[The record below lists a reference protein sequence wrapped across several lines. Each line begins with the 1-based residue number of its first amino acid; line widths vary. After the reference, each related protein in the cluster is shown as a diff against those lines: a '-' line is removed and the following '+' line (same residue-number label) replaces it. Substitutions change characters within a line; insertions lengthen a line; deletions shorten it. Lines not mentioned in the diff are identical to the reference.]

1 MGKKY
6 FKTMILCLFLNSLLI
21 PTAMGAIERMAS
33 EVKERLRVRIE
44 TERQAATFTC
54 RGELL
59 CGIADLPL
67 FYKRRNFNPAWIQ
80 TDESIIL
87 AHSLMRA
94 IHSARQEGLQPM
106 DYHTANLEWLLN
118 EVNRRRSRSE
128 TVTPELLVDLELL
141 LTDAFL
147 LLGSHLL
154 AGRVNPET
162 IHTKWR
168 VFNPEAD
175 LADMLQT
182 SIDTKQVEG
191 VLASL
196 GPPHSGY
203 HALKKA
209 LRRHRRIEA
218 SGGWPTLRDGMNWQR
233 GDHDARISILRRR
246 LELSGDLNPSGSRY
260 DYIFDGALESAVRR
274 FQYRHGLEVN
284 GKIDDRTLQALNVPA
299 GRRARQIELNL
310 ERWRWIPHELGRRY
324 ILVNIADFKLSVI
337 ESGKAVLVMR
347 VVVGRD
353 YRRTPVFSEKMKY
366 LVINPSWNI
375 PTKIAVEDIL
385 PKVRR
390 NPDYLQNRQI
400 KVYANW
406 RRGAPEIDPQTVDW
420 SQVRKDN
427 FYFKFQRQPGP
438 YNDLGRIKF
447 MFPNKFAIYLHDT
460 PARKL
465 FRQSARG
472 FSSGCIRV
480 EKPIEL
486 AQYLLQD
493 NPQWT
498 RGHILKA
505 IDDGETK
512 TVRVRHQIPVHLLYW
527 TAWVDNQGTLHF
539 RDDIYG
545 RDAPL
550 DRALKEK
557 PPRVL
562 KTALN
567 KRQILR

>member
-6 FKTMILCLFLNSLLI
+6 FKTLILCLFFNSLFI
-21 PTAMGAIERMAS
+21 PTARGAIEPTAS

-44 TERQAATFTC
+44 SERQAATFTC
-54 RGELL
+54 RDELL
-59 CGIADLPL
+59 CGSEILPL
-67 FYKRRNFNPAWIQ
+67 FYKRRNFNPVWIQ
-80 TDESIIL
+80 TDKSFIL
-87 AHSLMRA
+87 ANSLIQA
-94 IHSARQEGLQPM
+94 IYGARHEGLRPT
-106 DYHTANLEWLLN
+106 DYHTSSLEWLLK
-118 EVNRRRSRSE
+118 EISRRRSRDE
-128 TVTPELLVDLELL
+128 AVDPEMLVDLELL

-162 IHTKWR
+162 IHTKWQ

-175 LADMLQT
+175 LGDVLLTA
-182 SIDTKQVEG
+182 IDTKQIDG
-191 VLASL
+191 ALAGL
-196 GPPHSGY
+196 GPPHPGY

-209 LRRHRRIEA
+209 LRHYREIEA
-218 SGGWPTLRDGMNWQR
+218 SGGWPTLQDGLHWQR
-233 GDHDARISILRRR
+233 GAHDARISSLRRR
-246 LELSGDLNPSGSRY
+246 LELSGDLNPSGVRNA
-260 DYIFDGALESAVRR
+260 DFFDGALEAAVRR
-274 FQYRHGLEVN
+274 FQYRHGLKQN
-284 GKIDDRTLQALNVPA
+284 GTIDDRTLQALNVPA
-299 GRRARQIELNL
+299 SRRARQMELNL
-310 ERWRWIPHELGRRY
+310 ERWRWIPHELGQRY
-324 ILVNIADFKLSVI
+324 ILVNSADFKLSVI

-353 YRRTPVFSEKMKY
+353 YRRTPVLSEKMKY

-375 PTKIAVEDIL
+375 PVKIAVEDIL
-385 PKVRR
+385 PKVRQD
-390 NPDYLQNRQI
+390 PDYLQHRQI
-400 KVYANW
+400 KVYKNW
-406 RRGAPEIDPQTVDW
+406 RPGAPEIDPQSVDW
-420 SQVRKDN
+420 SQVHKDN
-427 FYFKFQRQPGP
+427 FYFKFQKQPGP

-447 MFPNKFAIYLHDT
+447 MFPNKYAIYLHDT
-460 PARKL
+460 PTREL

-498 RGHILKA
+498 RAHIFKA
-505 IDDGETK
+505 MGDGETK
-512 TVRVRHQIPVHLLYW
+512 SVRVRRQIPVHLLYW
-527 TAWVDNQGTLHF
+527 TAWVDGQGTLHF

-557 PPRVL
+557 PLRVL

-567 KRQILR
+567 ER